1 MQDSP
6 PPTFVDRPSK
16 SARKRDAHDLQALGQ
31 ALAELPA
38 DRLAALAIG
47 DSLRNAIDEFRR
59 TRSHEGRRRQMQ
71 LIGKLMRGED
81 VEPLRE
87 AVADYKLGGARDAL
101 ALHQAERWRAELV
114 ANDEAGDRWMA
125 AHPQSDRQQLRALVR
140 NARKDAALPPEQR
153 HGRAW
158 RELFQWVKPQ
168 LGSGDE

>member
-1 MQDSP
+1 MQDSA
-6 PPTFVDRPSK
+6 PPTFADRPSK

-31 ALAELPA
+31 ALVALPA
-38 DRLAALAIG
+38 DRLVALTIG
-47 DSLRNAIDEFRR
+47 DGLRAAIDEYRR

-71 LIGKLMRGED
+71 LIGKLMRNEE

-114 ANDEAGDRWMA
+114 AGDEAADRWMA
-125 AHPQSDRQQLRALVR
+125 EHPQSDRQQLRALVR
-140 NARKDAALPPEQR
+140 NARKDAALPSEQR

-168 LGSGDE
+168 LKGSDE